1 MWWIWDWA
9 EYHNKHS
16 SKIIRVIKLSFCQN
30 VPPMRHHFGK
40 RTVWSLLYFLNYIC
54 LLWYLSQSQIHRI
67 TLYDDSL
74 MSDNQK
80 RKLESMNSLSENS
93 STECE
98 PSDSKRHSKLLIND
112 LWAQRKIGTRGEY
125 NFTFNLA
132 RKRLCRND
140 MYWTAQRKK
149 DLKTIG
155 FIMFCLALRMRLLT

>member
-1 MWWIWDWA
+1 MI
-9 EYHNKHS
+9 E
-16 SKIIRVIKLSFCQN
+16 Q
-30 VPPMRHHFGK
+30 G
-40 RTVWSLLYFLNYIC
+40 
-54 LLWYLSQSQIHRI
+54 
-67 TLYDDSL
+67 
-74 MSDNQK
+74 
-80 RKLESMNSLSENS
+80 LENINSPSENT
-93 STECE
+93 STQCG

-155 FIMFCLALRMRLLT
+155 FIKFRLALKMKSDINYSSYLVNQSQTSFQYHFKFLALIYLAWNSKKWKWIFEGRTFHPSTLSLSWKQIMQ